1 MQTGQ
6 RVFLGDLQ
14 TLHFDL
20 SDMNNLTS
28 KIREGSEKATRQG
41 WIEANQNSSQ
51 ELGLY
56 PKNDPMPLSSNLAKI
71 A

>member
-1 MQTGQ
+1 VPTITNSPLMQTGQ
-6 RVFLGDLQ
+6 GVFLGDLQ

-41 WIEANQNSSQ
+41 
-51 ELGLY
+51 
-56 PKNDPMPLSSNLAKI
+56 
-71 A
+71 